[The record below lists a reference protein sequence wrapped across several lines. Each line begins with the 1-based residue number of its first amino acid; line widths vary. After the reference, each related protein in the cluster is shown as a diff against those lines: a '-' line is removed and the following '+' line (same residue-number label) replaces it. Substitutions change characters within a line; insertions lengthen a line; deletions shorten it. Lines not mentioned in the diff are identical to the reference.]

1 MNGTEFKP
9 SVQDLQQDVIE
20 LLKEVSKLM
29 GRANFALSSE
39 DFGQKYGDFQKQ
51 VESETR
57 KVENLELRMAIVAPM
72 KAGKSTI
79 INAIIGQDLLP
90 SRNAAMTT
98 LPTEIFFNAN
108 LNEPILTL
116 NDEVLSIF
124 QDTLESLQRKIN
136 ELGSE
141 ETQKRIAQYP
151 HLNNLVQNI
160 QSYGVS
166 LLKPENKGREDI
178 HKILSVLNDIVRL
191 CSVLDPNSDPLFKLR
206 DVPRIQTPFWHSQEG
221 EQSNKLGNLVI
232 VDTPGPNEAGEN
244 LRLSAVVAEQLKNSS
259 IVLIVLDFTQLNNQ
273 AAEGVKKQVKPI
285 IDLLGKENLYVL
297 VNKVD
302 QRRKGDMTTEDVKKF
317 VASDLE
323 LSKSS
328 DTEQVFEIAAIR
340 AFCATKFLLELQQNP
355 NAELTELVTVESL
368 AQEALGNRW
377 ESKLKRSSLE
387 ELKEEADALW
397 EDSGFAPFLDQAIN
411 ALMESA
417 APRCM
422 MSALNVSHS
431 RLLKLLDDVKLRG
444 SAITKDE
451 EQLRL
456 EIGALENDLHNLE
469 KCRSRLKVVDS
480 IITSL
485 ESNLNQIQLK
495 KEAKV
500 SIEDYS
506 IEQDYKQGGAIKKPD
521 TLAGS
526 FLPIPEAGIFLP
538 TNLGVGFDF
547 FPKFFS
553 PKTKPKT
560 EYKSAGFFEF
570 KTEQEA
576 QECSEQAV
584 AWARKRSE
592 VIMSSVRKDAEK
604 EVKQARINLTKI
616 LEKQTKPIIEKA
628 KKRLN
633 QTFEINLDL
642 PSPTLESDD
651 SLTTIQPDVKS
662 QTRLRDGGYGTRTVE
677 KRSFWHWLWIV
688 PYEEEETYKKPDVRE
703 DYYVVSINDLV
714 AQINDSL
721 EARIGKINQDISEYL
736 KEDFQERIDTF
747 FENLDAYLGNYRD
760 SLKQGQKDKKLS
772 LEQQKHLIDDLHLID
787 QEASKKIETVN
798 SYKGRNQQLMS
809 TNK

>member
-1 MNGTEFKP
+1 MDGTEFKP
-9 SVQDLQQDVIE
+9 SVQDLQQDVID

-29 GRANFALSSE
+29 SRANSVLSSK
-39 DFGQKYGDFQKQ
+39 DFGQKYGEFQKQ
-51 VESETR
+51 VENETQ

-116 NDEVLSIF
+116 DDEVLSIF
-124 QDTLESLQRKIN
+124 QETLESLQRKIN

-151 HLNNLVQNI
+151 HLNNLVRDI

-166 LLKPENKGREDI
+166 LLKPENKGREEI

-191 CSVLDPNSDPLFKLR
+191 CSVLDPINDPLFKLP
-206 DVPRIQTPFWHSQEG
+206 DVPRIETPFWHSQEG
-221 EQSNKLGNLVI
+221 KQSDKLGNLVI

-244 LRLSAVVAEQLKNSS
+244 LRLSAVVEDQLKNSS

-302 QRRKGDMTTEDVKKF
+302 QRRQGDMTPEDVKKF

-323 LSKSS
+323 LGKSS

-340 AFCATKFLLELQQNP
+340 AFCASKFLLELQQNP
-355 NAELTELVTVESL
+355 DAELTELVTAESL

-377 ESKLKRSSLE
+377 ESKLKRASLE

-411 ALMESA
+411 VLMETA

-422 MSALNVSHS
+422 MSALNVTHS
-431 RLLKLLDDVKLRG
+431 RLLELRDDVILRSNG
-444 SAITKDE
+444 IAKSE
-451 EQLRL
+451 EDLRL
-456 EIGALENDLHNLE
+456 EVGALENDLHNLE
-469 KCRSRLKVVDS
+469 KCRNRLKVVDS
-480 IITSL
+480 IRTSL
-485 ESNLNQIQLK
+485 EHNLNQILEQLK

-500 SIEDYS
+500 SIEDYF
-506 IEQDYKQGGAIKKPD
+506 IEEDYKQGNVLEKIDIK
-521 TLAGS
+521 S
-526 FLPIPEAGIFLP
+526 RNFLL
-538 TNLGVGFDF
+538 TNLGGFDF
-547 FPKFFS
+547 FPKGFS
-553 PKTKPKT
+553 QRIKSNI
-560 EYKSAGFFEF
+560 EYKSAGVVEF
-570 KTEQEA
+570 KTEPEA
-576 QECSEQAV
+576 QYFSEQAV
-584 AWARKRSE
+584 ALARQRAE
-592 VIMSSVRKDAEK
+592 VIMSSVRQNAEK
-604 EVKQARINLTKI
+604 EVKQARIDLTKI

-633 QTFEINLDL
+633 ETFEINLDL

-651 SLTTIQPDVKS
+651 SLTMIQPDVKS
-662 QTRLRDGGYGTRTVE
+662 KTRWTDGGYGTRTVK
-677 KRSFWHWLWIV
+677 KRSFWHWVWIV
-688 PYEEEETYKKPDVRE
+688 PYEEEETYKKPDIQE

-714 AQINDSL
+714 AQINSSL

-760 SLKQGQKDKKLS
+760 SLKQAQKDKELS
-772 LEQQKHLIDDLHLID
+772 LEQQKHLIDEFENIA
-787 QEASKKIETVN
+787 QKASENIKTVN
-798 SYKGRNQQLMS
+798 SYKGRNEQLMS
-809 TNK
+809 SNK

>member
-20 LLKEVSKLM
+20 LLKEVSQLM

-51 VESETR
+51 VENETR

-141 ETQKRIAQYP
+141 ETEKRIAQYP
-151 HLNNLVQNI
+151 HLNDLVRNI
-160 QSYGVS
+160 QSFGAL
-166 LLKPENKGREDI
+166 LLKPENQGREEI

-191 CSVLDPNSDPLFKLR
+191 CSVLDPINDPLFKLP
-206 DVPRIQTPFWHSQEG
+206 DVPRIETPFWHSQEG

-244 LRLSAVVAEQLKNSS
+244 LRLSAVVADQLQNSS

-273 AAEGVKKQVKPI
+273 AAEGVKKQVQPI

-302 QRRKGDMTTEDVKKF
+302 QRRQGDMTPEDVKKF

-355 NAELTELVTVESL
+355 DAELTELVTAESL
-368 AQEALGNRW
+368 AQEVFGIDW
-377 ESKLKRSSLE
+377 EEDLEDATKE
-387 ELKEEADALW
+387 ELEKKALKMW
-397 EDSGFAPFLDQAIN
+397 KKSGFAPFLDQAIN
-411 ALMESA
+411 VLMETA

-422 MSALNVSHS
+422 MSALNVTHS
-431 RLLKLLDDVKLRG
+431 CLLKLLDDVKLRG
-444 SAITKDE
+444 SAIAQDE
-451 EQLRL
+451 DKLRL
-456 EIGALENDLHNLE
+456 EIGALENDLHSLE
-469 KCRSRLKVVDS
+469 KCRNRLKVVDS

-506 IEQDYKQGGAIKKPD
+506 IEEDYKQNGAIKKPD
-521 TLAGS
+521 TFKAKALVGIAPPINLGGS
-526 FLPIPEAGIFLP
+526 FAL
-538 TNLGVGFDF
+538 

-560 EYKSAGFFEF
+560 EYKSAGVFEF

-584 AWARKRSE
+584 AWARKRSKF
-592 VIMSSVRKDAEK
+592 IMSSVRQNAEK
-604 EVKQARINLTKI
+604 EVEQARINLTKV

-633 QTFEINLDL
+633 ETFEINLDL

-662 QTRLRDGGYGTRTVE
+662 QTRLRDGGYGTRTVI

-703 DYYVVSINDLV
+703 DYYVVSLNDLV

-721 EARIGKINQDISEYL
+721 EASIGKINQDISEYL

-747 FENLDAYLGNYRD
+747 FDQLNAYLGNYRD
-760 SLKQGQKDKKLS
+760 SLKQAQKDKKLS
-772 LEQQKHLIDDLHLID
+772 LEQQKQLIDELKFVD
-787 QEASKKIETVN
+787 QEASKKIAIVN
-798 SYKGRNQQLMS
+798 SYMKRNDQLMP

>member
-1 MNGTEFKP
+1 MNGTELKP
-9 SVQDLQQDVIE
+9 SVQALQLDVIE

-29 GRANFALSSE
+29 GRANSTLSSK
-39 DFGQKYGDFQKQ
+39 DFGQKYGEFQKQ
-51 VESETR
+51 VENETR
-57 KVENLELRMAIVAPM
+57 KVEKLELRMAIVAPM

-116 NDEVLSIF
+116 DDEVLSIF
-124 QDTLESLQRKIN
+124 QDTLEGLQQKIN

-151 HLNNLVQNI
+151 HLNDLVQKI
-160 QSYGVS
+160 QSLGS
-166 LLKPENKGREDI
+166 LLLKPENKGREEI

-206 DVPRIQTPFWHSQEG
+206 DVPRIETPFWHSQEG
-221 EQSNKLGNLVI
+221 EQSKKLGNLVI

-244 LRLSAVVAEQLKNSS
+244 LRLSDVVEDQLRKSS

-273 AAEGVKKQVKPI
+273 AAEGVKKQVQPI

-302 QRRKGDMTTEDVKKF
+302 QRRQGDMTPEDVKKF

-355 NAELTELVTVESL
+355 DAEVRELVTAKSL
-368 AQEALGNRW
+368 AQEVFGIDW
-377 ESKLKRSSLE
+377 EEDLEDATTE
-387 ELKEEADALW
+387 ELEKKALKLW
-397 EDSGFAPFLDQAIN
+397 KKSGFAPFIDQAIN
-411 ALMESA
+411 VLMETA
-417 APRCM
+417 APRCIK
-422 MSALNVSHS
+422 SSLSLTGS
-431 RLLKLLDDVKLRG
+431 CLLELRDDVILR
-444 SAITKDE
+444 SNAIAKSE
-451 EQLRL
+451 EDLRL
-456 EIGALENDLHNLE
+456 EIGALENDLHSLE
-469 KCRSRLKVVDS
+469 KCCNRLKVVDS

-506 IEQDYKQGGAIKKPD
+506 IEEDYKQDGAIKKPD
-521 TLAGS
+521 TFKAKALVGIAPPINLGGS
-526 FLPIPEAGIFLP
+526 FAL
-538 TNLGVGFDF
+538 

-560 EYKSAGFFEF
+560 EYKSAGVFEF

-584 AWARKRSE
+584 AWARKRSKF
-592 VIMSSVRKDAEK
+592 IMSSVRQNAEK
-604 EVKQARINLTKI
+604 EVKQARINLTKV

-633 QTFEINLDL
+633 ETFEINLDL

-651 SLTTIQPDVKS
+651 SLTTIQLDVKS

-714 AQINDSL
+714 AQINYSL

-760 SLKQGQKDKKLS
+760 SLKQAQKDKKLS
-772 LEQQKHLIDDLHLID
+772 LEQQKHLIDEFENIA
-787 QEASKKIETVN
+787 QKASENIKTVN
-798 SYKGRNQQLMS
+798 SYKGRNEQLMS
-809 TNK
+809 PNK

>member
-9 SVQDLQQDVIE
+9 SVQDLQQDVID
-20 LLKEVSKLM
+20 LLKEVSQLM
-29 GRANFALSSE
+29 SRANSTLSSE

-51 VESETR
+51 VENETQ
-57 KVENLELRMAIVAPM
+57 KVEKLELRMAIVAPM

-116 NDEVLSIF
+116 DDEVLSIF
-124 QDTLESLQRKIN
+124 QETLESLQRKIN

-151 HLNNLVQNI
+151 HLNDLVRDI
-160 QSYGVS
+160 QSFGS
-166 LLKPENKGREDI
+166 LLLNPENKGRSEI

-191 CSVLDPNSDPLFKLR
+191 CSVLDPINDPLLKLP
-206 DVPRIQTPFWHSQEG
+206 DVTRIETPFWHSQEG
-221 EQSNKLGNLVI
+221 EQSDKLGNLVI

-244 LRLSAVVAEQLKNSS
+244 LRLSAVVEDQLKNSS

-273 AAEGVKKQVKPI
+273 AAEGVKKQVQPI

-302 QRRKGDMTTEDVKKF
+302 QRRQGDMTPEDVKKF
-317 VASDLE
+317 VDSDLN

-355 NAELTELVTVESL
+355 DAELTELVTAESL
-368 AQEALGNRW
+368 AQEVFGIDW
-377 ESKLKRSSLE
+377 EEDLEDATTE
-387 ELKEEADALW
+387 ELEKKALKMW
-397 EDSGFAPFLDQAIN
+397 KKSGFAPFLDQAIK
-411 ALMESA
+411 ALMETA

-422 MSALNVSHS
+422 MSALNVTHS
-431 RLLKLLDDVKLRG
+431 RLLELREDVKLRS
-444 SAITKDE
+444 SAIAQDE

-456 EIGALENDLHNLE
+456 EVAALENDLHNLE
-469 KCRSRLKVVDS
+469 KCRNRLKVVDS
-480 IITSL
+480 IRTSL
-485 ESNLNQIQLK
+485 ERKLNQILEQLK

-500 SIEDYS
+500 SIENFFLEEEYERGNFRKKAW
-506 IEQDYKQGGAIKKPD
+506 IEFDKFLKRIPIQLIPSALEYKTSGVVEFQ
-521 TLAGS
+521 TE
-526 FLPIPEAGIFLP
+526 PEAQYF
-538 TNLGVGFDF
+538 
-547 FPKFFS
+547 
-553 PKTKPKT
+553 
-560 EYKSAGFFEF
+560 
-570 KTEQEA
+570 
-576 QECSEQAV
+576 SEQAV
-584 AWARKRSE
+584 AWARQRAE

-604 EVKQARINLTKI
+604 EVKQARINLTNF
-616 LEKQTKPIIEKA
+616 LEKETKPIIEKA

-633 QTFEINLDL
+633 ETFEINLDL
-642 PSPTLESDD
+642 PSPTLEYDD

-662 QTRLRDGGYGTRTVE
+662 QTRWIDGGYDTRTVK
-677 KRSFWHWLWIV
+677 KRRWWYWLWIV
-688 PYEEEETYKKPDVRE
+688 PRIEEEIYNKPEIRE

-714 AQINDSL
+714 TQINDSL
-721 EARIGKINQDISEYL
+721 EARIGKIKQDIYEYL

-760 SLKQGQKDKKLS
+760 SLKQAQKDQKLS
-772 LEQQKHLIDDLHLID
+772 LKQQKRLINDLQFIKL
-787 QEASKKIETVN
+787 EASQKIAIVN
-798 SYKGRNQQLMS
+798 SYMDRNEQLMS
-809 TNK
+809 PNK